1 MDLNN
6 QDHHDLRQADREVS
20 EEYARCMAIGT
31 AIALALIVVELI
43 AYVSGALT
51 PFVPLRDLPGLWGMP
66 MRQYLAAAGVP
77 AGWGW
82 IALAGRGDYVNF
94 IGIALLASIT
104 IACYLVAL
112 RRYLAR
118 RDRIYAALTAAQL
131 IVLVAAAS
139 GLLNSFAGGNP

>member
-1 MDLNN
+1 MNDPD
-6 QDHHDLRQADREVS
+6 QRDSPQADREAN
-20 EEYARCMAIGT
+20 EGYAACMAIGT

-43 AYVSGALT
+43 AYVSGALS
-51 PFVPLRDLPGLWGMP
+51 PYVPLRDLPRLWSMP
-66 MRQYLAAAGVP
+66 LREYLAAAGVP

-82 IALAGRGDYVNF
+82 ISLAGRGDYVNF

-104 IACYLVAL
+104 IVCYLFAL

-118 RDRIYAALTAAQL
+118 RDRIYAALTAAQI

-139 GLLNSFAGGNP
+139 GLLNSFGGGNP